1 MKMSLPGICSVFA
14 PEFGNKTIAQKKK
27 SVVNTM
33 LQNITL
39 IGNIMLFEWIMIRSK
54 FSAISEFFPVKGYK
68 ILVEKLINTLLW
80 STV

>member
-1 MKMSLPGICSVFA
+1 
-14 PEFGNKTIAQKKK
+14 
-27 SVVNTM
+27 M

-68 ILVEKLINTLLW
+68 ILVEKLIKILLW